1 MRTGLPHLASAE
13 TKEATVQK
21 EEAKKARR
29 DKQNK
34 YRKDRRR
41 KRRGFTGKQYHEIL
55 AEQSSVD
62 FIADQPSTSSAA
74 ANVVPGQNNALLDVS
89 TSVSLK
95 KIGIP
100 CQLSPSKTITTRKRK
115 SEREDIFDS
124 KKYVVQK
131 GIKLSIQIY

>member
-1 MRTGLPHLASAE
+1 M
-13 TKEATVQK
+13 EAIVQK

-41 KRRGFTGKQYHEIL
+41 KRRGFRGKQYHEIL

-62 FIADQPSTSSAA
+62 FIAEQPSTSSAA
-74 ANVVPGQNNALLDVS
+74 NVVPNQNNDTLDVS
-89 TSVSLK
+89 TSVSVK

-115 SEREDIFDS
+115 
-124 KKYVVQK
+124 
-131 GIKLSIQIY
+131 